1 MTEEELHNLLNK
13 AYLMGFNN
21 TCEGYNGEY
30 PFDDKEINPED
41 DKGWVERRDAN
52 VNELVRT
59 NKEEEKEVFN
69 PCITEEQW
77 TEWATKNYPKAGRV
91 LRGLFS
97 EELREFNGRDN
108 PYVFD
113 PTKEPNGFTRPR
125 SSAKLE
131 AFIEDF
137 ELEERKANKEG
148 EE

>member
-1 MTEEELHNLLNK
+1 MTFEELHNLLNK

-69 PCITEEQW
+69 PCITKEQW
-77 TEWATKNYPKAGRV
+77 TEWATKTYPEALERAEKLLGD
-91 LRGLFS
+91 LFS
-97 EELREFNGRDN
+97 EDDN

-125 SSAKLE
+125 SRAEVE
-131 AFIEDF
+131 AIIEDF

>member
-1 MTEEELHNLLNK
+1 MTLEELHNLLNK

-41 DKGWVERRDAN
+41 DKGWVEKRDAN
-52 VNELVRT
+52 INTLVNPT
-59 NKEEEKEVFN
+59 NEEEEEEVFN

-97 EELREFNGRDN
+97 EELREFNRRDN
-108 PYVFD
+108 SYIFD
-113 PTKEPNGFTRPR
+113 PTKEPKGFTRPR
-125 SSAKLE
+125 SRAEVE
-131 AFIEDF
+131 AFIEM
-137 ELEERKANKEG
+137 EKRKTNREG

>member
-30 PFDDKEINPED
+30 PFSDNEINPED
-41 DKGWVERRDAN
+41 DKGWVERRDEN
-52 VNELVRT
+52 INSLVRT
-59 NKEEEKEVFN
+59 NKEEEEVFN
-69 PCITEEQW
+69 PCITKEQW
-77 TEWATKNYPKAGRV
+77 TEWATKTYPEALERAEKLLGD
-91 LRGLFS
+91 LYFPK
-97 EELREFNGRDN
+97 NDN

-113 PTKEPNGFTRPR
+113 PTKEPNGFTRP
-125 SSAKLE
+125 SSRAEVE
-131 AFIEDF
+131 AFI

>member
-1 MTEEELHNLLNK
+1 MTLEELHNLLNK

-41 DKGWVERRDAN
+41 DKGWVERRDESIN
-52 VNELVRT
+52 SLVRT
-59 NKEEEKEVFN
+59 NKEEEEEVFN

-97 EELREFNGRDN
+97 EELREFNRRDN
-108 PYVFD
+108 SYIFD
-113 PTKEPNGFTRPR
+113 PTKEPKGFTRPR
-125 SSAKLE
+125 SRAEVE
-131 AFIEDF
+131 AFIEM
-137 ELEERKANKEG
+137 EKRKTNKEG

>member
-1 MTEEELHNLLNK
+1 MTFEELHNLLNK

-41 DKGWVERRDAN
+41 DKGWVERRDESIN
-52 VNELVRT
+52 SLVRT
-59 NKEEEKEVFN
+59 NEEEENEVFN

-77 TEWATKNYPKAGRV
+77 TEWATKNGRV

-108 PYVFD
+108 LYILA

-125 SSAKLE
+125 SRAEVE
-131 AFIEDF
+131 AFIEM
-137 ELEERKANKEG
+137 EKRKANREG

>member
-69 PCITEEQW
+69 PCITEEVKQRMDR
-77 TEWATKNYPKAGRV
+77 AGEHAKFMTMLDWV
-91 LRGLFS
+91 NNESGL
-97 EELREFNGRDN
+97 
-108 PYVFD
+108 V
-113 PTKEPNGFTRPR
+113 
-125 SSAKLE
+125 
-131 AFIEDF
+131 IEDF

>member
-1 MTEEELHNLLNK
+1 MTLEELHNLLNK

-59 NKEEEKEVFN
+59 NEMGDGKAEVLTNEEDAVMYTCSF
-69 PCITEEQW
+69 P
-77 TEWATKNYPKAGRV
+77 
-91 LRGLFS
+91 
-97 EELREFNGRDN
+97 
-108 PYVFD
+108 
-113 PTKEPNGFTRPR
+113 
-125 SSAKLE
+125 
-131 AFIEDF
+131 EDF
-137 ELEERKANKEG
+137 ELEERKATTLANPTNTNKEG

>member
-1 MTEEELHNLLNK
+1 MTFEELHNLLNK

-41 DKGWVERRDAN
+41 DNEWVEKRDAN
-52 VNELVRT
+52 INTLVNPT
-59 NKEEEKEVFN
+59 NEEEEEVFN

-77 TEWATKNYPKAGRV
+77 TEWATKNYPEAGRV

-125 SSAKLE
+125 SHAEVE
-131 AFIEDF
+131 AFIEM
-137 ELEERKANKEG
+137 EKRKANKEG